1 MDSTVT
7 QRKLAL
13 ACQAIARANAKIS
26 TLEREVAELRHFAYH
41 DELTGLPN
49 RSLLLDRLS
58 RAIAQAARQRKQVGL
73 LLLELDGFKA
83 VNDRFGHA
91 SGDQLL
97 QQVAQRLLTLVRKAD
112 TISRY
117 GGDEFVVL
125 LPEVDAPG
133 SVSEVTQKIHSR
145 LKERFEIGGHSMV
158 VTACI
163 GTATYPCDG
172 ARAEDL
178 LERADTAMYI
188 AKSRAHS
195 AAASMPMPHLMQL
208 RSAPPTGKPPDGVTQ
223 PGNVVQLADDRLQ
236 HHIQVPLV
244 PRQPV

>member
-1 MDSTVT
+1 MDSTVA

-26 TLEREVAELRHFAYH
+26 RLEREVAELRHFAYH

-73 LLLELDGFKA
+73 LLLDLDGFKA

-97 QQVAQRLLTLVRKAD
+97 RQVAQRLLTLVRKAD

-125 LPEVDAPG
+125 LPEVDAPA
-133 SVSEVTQKIHSR
+133 SVSEVTHKIHSR
-145 LKERFEIGGHSMV
+145 LKERFEIDGHSVV

-178 LERADTAMYI
+178 LERADIAMYI

-208 RSAPPTGKPPDGVTQ
+208 RSAPPTGKRPDGVTQ